1 MRIDLSN
8 CKPESLRTRTFSA
21 NETPREFEPSTIGFS
36 DKLTNTTTRRS
47 QSAVLP
53 DVLDENVSDPVIE
66 CILKRASAFQGHV
79 PLSHT
84 EPLQLVSYQTG
95 EYYRAHYDAWKG
107 RDPATQGNRETS
119 FFVILRS
126 EGLLDSDEGV
136 EYAATQA
143 TRLSAGTSFPR
154 LRRRFAHDRLC
165 EAIECGEQV
174 EGIVARPVAL
184 SALFWMNLMENGTVH
199 PGSLH
204 QGLELPQ
211 GESEKI
217 GMNIWTWDRPY
228 LG

>member
-1 MRIDLSN
+1 MTAGTNIPVDQNSS
-8 CKPESLRTRTFSA
+8 K
-21 NETPREFEPSTIGFS
+21 FEPSTIGLS
-36 DKLTNTTTRRS
+36 KQTTNTTTRRS

-53 DVLDENVSDPVIE
+53 DVLDKKVSDPVIQCVLE
-66 CILKRASAFQGHV
+66 RASAFQGYV

-84 EPLQLVSYQTG
+84 EPLQLVRYQAG

-107 RDPATQGNRETS
+107 NDRATQGNRETS

-126 EGLLDSDEGV
+126 TELLNSNEHAGQS
-136 EYAATQA
+136 AAPKA
-143 TRLSAGTSFPR
+143 ARVSAGTSFPR
-154 LRRRFAHDRLC
+154 LRRRSADGRFC
-165 EAIECGEQV
+165 EAIECGEEV
-174 EGIVARPVAL
+174 EEVVAKPVAL

-211 GESEKI
+211 GRGEKI